1 MLVSLLITMEV
12 IQAIRKLLFLEDCVI
27 IPGLGGFVS
36 QYRPAVIDK
45 ATNTFIPPA
54 KEIVFN
60 NELLQNDGILVSFI
74 EKQDNIPS
82 ALAREQ
88 VDFFVDETRKQ
99 LELGKDVAIPGVGH
113 FHLDAARAVSFLS
126 DAGTNLFLDSFG
138 LAPVHLRDLPHEL
151 KPAVSKVL
159 TTTREES
166 PRTIEFAVEEIKK
179 SRGHANLRRIAIAM
193 PLLIAFSLLPYNSR
207 VTDTLTSS
215 RASLIPEPSLYR
227 LNYPEMPSRDTARVI
242 EFPVA
247 DSAIVPASTVASE
260 LLVTDSVK
268 AEVKADIKPEAKPE
282 VKPETKVEVKPEI
295 KAEVKPEA
303 IKPAAVPAASGQYP
317 VIAGCFKIKENAE
330 RLHKELVGK
339 GYPAEIVPTKNGLMF
354 KVRMQTFAT
363 RKEAIEGLARLKKA
377 EPEMQLWVAL

>member
-1 MLVSLLITMEV
+1 MEV

-60 NELLQNDGILVSFI
+60 SELVQNDGTLVSFI

-88 VDFFVDETRKQ
+88 IDFFVDETRSL
-99 LELGKDVAIPGVGH
+99 LELGKDVSIPGVGH
-113 FHLDAARAVSFLS
+113 FHLDNTRTVSFKV
-126 DAGTNLFLDSFG
+126 DNRTNLFLDSFG
-138 LAPVHLRDLPHEL
+138 LAPVFLRELSHEI
-151 KPAVSKVL
+151 KPAVSKAL
-159 TTTREES
+159 THSKDES
-166 PRTIEFAVEEIKK
+166 SRTIEFAVQEIKK

-227 LNYPEMPSRDTARVI
+227 LNYPEMPARDTARVI

-247 DSAIVPASTVASE
+247 DSSMVKQVPDASE
-260 LLVTDSVK
+260 ILATDPVKSEVK
-268 AEVKADIKPEAKPE
+268 AEVKTEVKSEIKSEVKAEAKPE
-282 VKPETKVEVKPEI
+282 
-295 KAEVKPEA
+295 AL
-303 IKPAAVPAASGQYP
+303 KPAISAASAGQYP
-317 VIAGCFKIKENAE
+317 VIAGCFKIRENAE

-354 KVRMQTFAT
+354 KVRMQTFGT

-377 EPEMQLWVAL
+377 EPKMQLWVAL